1 MYPILFYFYQ
11 LSCTLSKCRNNVK
24 IIKMEGGNL
33 VMMQQLIFK
42 LKMFFS
48 KSILFE
54 LGVEPLYRLTEE
66 ETQEL
71 LDFIETF

>member
-1 MYPILFYFYQ
+1 
-11 LSCTLSKCRNNVK
+11 
-24 IIKMEGGNL
+24 MEGGNL
-33 VMMQQLIFK
+33 VMMQQLIFE

-48 KSILFE
+48 KSILLK
-54 LGVEPLYRLTEE
+54 LGDEPLYRLTEE

>member
-1 MYPILFYFYQ
+1 
-11 LSCTLSKCRNNVK
+11 
-24 IIKMEGGNL
+24 MEGGNL

-71 LDFIETF
+71 LGFIETF

>member
-1 MYPILFYFYQ
+1 M
-11 LSCTLSKCRNNVK
+11 SKSLENDR
-24 IIKMEGGNL
+24 IITMEGGNPA
-33 VMMQQLIFK
+33 MMQQLIFK

-54 LGVEPLYRLTEE
+54 LGKEPPYRLTEE
-66 ETQEL
+66 EAQEL

>member
-1 MYPILFYFYQ
+1 M
-11 LSCTLSKCRNNVK
+11 SKHLENGR

-33 VMMQQLIFK
+33 VMMWQLIFK

-48 KSILFE
+48 KSILWE
-54 LGVEPLYRLTEE
+54 LGKEPSYRLTEE

-71 LDFIETF
+71 LAFIKTL